1 MNYKEGYITRFNTHI
16 HYVNGIPMDCC
27 PKSYKYILEL
37 EKENKSL
44 KDKLKATRKGLN
56 KVLSK
61 RKKWKDR
68 YYKER
73 RKNKQLEQALNEIKE
88 YIKSWTVYECDKNTV
103 RELSFES
110 SKEDVLQIIDK
121 YKWSDS

>member
-1 MNYKEGYITRFNTHI
+1 MDNLRKELGIDDWLELVKEDKNLGGAYISF
-16 HYVNGIPMDCC
+16 GQ
-27 PKSYKYILEL
+27 YIYIL

-73 RKNKQLEQALNEIKE
+73 KE
-88 YIKSWTVYECDKNTV
+88 KKI
-103 RELSFES
+103 L
-110 SKEDVLQIIDK
+110 
-121 YKWSDS
+121 